1 MKWVK
6 VCFFTVGLV
15 VALFLSINNQMSSLK
30 SVVFILLL
38 LQAAIT
44 DIKTRTIPDYIPIMI
59 ILIGVIGM
67 EPMSSLLGLLFVPL
81 PYFIM
86 ALIRENSMGGG
97 DIKLMGACSFYLG
110 LRAGYLGSIIGLLLA
125 IVIHSSYGAI
135 INKSIDKSIPL
146 APYLGTGCLIA
157 QIIFSF

>member
-1 MKWVK
+1 MD
-6 VCFFTVGLV
+6 
-15 VALFLSINNQMSSLK
+15 QMSIFK
-30 SVVFILLL
+30 SVIFILLL
-38 LQAAIT
+38 LHAAIT

-59 ILIGVIGM
+59 ILIGLIGM
-67 EPMSSLLGLLFVPL
+67 EPTSSLLGLLFVPL

-86 ALIRENSMGGG
+86 ALMRENSMGGG
-97 DIKLMGACSFYLG
+97 DIKLVGACGFYLG

-125 IVIHSSYGAI
+125 IVIHSSYGTI
-135 INKSIDKSIPL
+135 VNKSIDKSIPL